1 MNPSNDQIL
10 HPQDSTSPEVTTPTG
25 VIRGSFEKGI
35 YSFKGIRYA
44 APIEGVN
51 RWLAPQPPANHSAA
65 LDANQ
70 FGPSAPQLVPSV
82 PDWMMPKAGVAM
94 MKMMS
99 GMTETG
105 ADCLSLNIW
114 TPAIKQENGEKLPV
128 IFWIHGGGLASGGA
142 SLVSMDGA
150 HLAGRGKVV
159 VVSINYRLGGIGFL
173 AGDGLFE
180 DNICDGNR
188 GFMDL
193 VAGLKWVSQ
202 NIEQFG
208 GDPDSVTIVGQ
219 SAGGTCVWALLSS
232 PTTEGLFH
240 RAVVMSGPI
249 VMINIS
255 DHHKFTRDVLK
266 EMKVPV
272 GDVEALGEVS
282 DDVIVSAKPQT
293 MLYRSGEPYGEMSRI
308 RLPAAGAYNTE
319 FMPEDVLKAMANARI
334 RNIDLLIGNCKHDG
348 RVAVVPMPLPKSIAI
363 RVGNSMFN
371 GLFGDTK
378 ADRKKLIAAYR
389 SALPDSDSYSI
400 LERVQS
406 DGLYRMRSIQ
416 AAETHSTTSNGKTYM
431 YQFEYETQGLKGAF
445 GAFHGFDS
453 AFMFNNL
460 SVLGEVLGD
469 EKSMEEAQ
477 SLADSITDAWS
488 AFAYTGRPASS
499 DLPEWPEY
507 EAAQRQTMML
517 NRRSEVLVD
526 PDSHIRKIWAK

>member
-1 MNPSNDQIL
+1 
-10 HPQDSTSPEVTTPTG
+10 
-25 VIRGSFEKGI
+25 
-35 YSFKGIRYA
+35 
-44 APIEGVN
+44 
-51 RWLAPQPPANHSAA
+51 
-65 LDANQ
+65 
-70 FGPSAPQLVPSV
+70 
-82 PDWMMPKAGVAM
+82 
-94 MKMMS
+94 
-99 GMTETG
+99 
-105 ADCLSLNIW
+105 
-114 TPAIKQENGEKLPV
+114 
-128 IFWIHGGGLASGGA
+128 
-142 SLVSMDGA
+142 
-150 HLAGRGKVV
+150 
-159 VVSINYRLGGIGFL
+159 
-173 AGDGLFE
+173 
-180 DNICDGNR
+180 
-188 GFMDL
+188 
-193 VAGLKWVSQ
+193 
-202 NIEQFG
+202 
-208 GDPDSVTIVGQ
+208 
-219 SAGGTCVWALLSS
+219 
-232 PTTEGLFH
+232 
-240 RAVVMSGPI
+240 
-249 VMINIS
+249 
-255 DHHKFTRDVLK
+255 
-266 EMKVPV
+266 
-272 GDVEALGEVS
+272 
-282 DDVIVSAKPQT
+282 
-293 MLYRSGEPYGEMSRI
+293 
-308 RLPAAGAYNTE
+308 
-319 FMPEDVLKAMANARI
+319 
-334 RNIDLLIGNCKHDG
+334 
-348 RVAVVPMPLPKSIAI
+348 MPLPKSIAI